1 VDVDITVHGDELDT
15 NPAIPIMISICA
27 DVLVHMIAIMAHR
40 HMKLKSGW
48 TAPGGRSWCSIDST
62 AKKLQEQ
69 NK

>member
-1 VDVDITVHGDELDT
+1 
-15 NPAIPIMISICA
+15 MISICA

-48 TAPGGRSWCSIDST
+48 TAPAGRSWCSIDST